1 MAKFKTSAAL
11 QNGYYG
17 KFWYN
22 ANKKQYVFDPLG
34 KQVTVDAIVDNIE
47 TKNTSLLLSFR
58 HRDGTIKRVTVP
70 HKSLGD
76 ASIIAELAAVGADV
90 TKEHTNVF
98 IDSLRL
104 QEDEIELLG
113 LGIRREYDHLGWKK
127 LDVTDDDGNVIDRQ
141 YCYRASTMIG
151 HVAATYTGD
160 YFVTPVGSW
169 ETWKQMV
176 LKDVLGHPLLE
187 VLLLAGLAAVVNGLI
202 APSTTGENPLTHIFG
217 PSSTGKST
225 LGKLI
230 CSVSGAPFSGH
241 PTITTRNG
249 MQKSKKS
256 LFRSWAGTPTAII
269 GGFAGNCGAVVV
281 MNELGK
287 LPSSVDL
294 SSLLY
299 CVSEAGDKER
309 GNEQYKVAQTEA
321 YYTSIVSIGEFSML
335 EKVGTKDEGL
345 RNRILEI
352 GADKFTTDAAH
363 SRRINDVC
371 MKNNG
376 HAAPMMA
383 KHIIESGGLPYV
395 LDIYNGYVK
404 TLPLQMPDSPTRD
417 RFVEK
422 FVALFLTTAEIAS
435 TALEIPFNLN
445 DILEWFYN
453 YELENADQRN
463 TSKDSY
469 HKVVEECHINKANF
483 YYDDNIPRVKAW
495 GAIQSINYRPVGD
508 KLLVEEILIRR
519 LALENILREH
529 KYRNMKNCL
538 DEWHKAGLLSRDKDK
553 PTRSRIVEPNGKQ
566 EDVYVIRVFST
577 PPATNSPTSAPTAPS
592 ATLPRIPIKPKLA
605 SAQMDSKLRDLL
617 ADEEDDDN
625 E

>member
-1 MAKFKTSAAL
+1 MSNFETNADLKG
-11 QNGYYG
+11 GYYG
-17 KFWYN
+17 RYRYDAKN
-22 ANKKQYVFDPLG
+22 NVYVFEPLG
-34 KQVTVDAIVDNIE
+34 KQVTVDDIVDNIE
-47 TKNTSLLLSFR
+47 TNVTSLMLSFR
-58 HRDGTIKRVTVP
+58 HRDRRVKRITVP
-70 HKSLGD
+70 RKTLGD
-76 ASIIAELAAVGADV
+76 ASIITELSAVGADV
-90 TKEHTNVF
+90 TKEHANVF

-104 QEDEIELLG
+104 QEEDIETSG
-113 LGIRREYDHLGWKK
+113 RGIRREYSHLGWKK
-127 LDVTDDDGNVIDRQ
+127 FDVTDDDGNVVGRE
-141 YCYRASTMIG
+141 YCYRASKIIG
-151 HVAATYTGD
+151 HLTATYTGD

-176 LKDVLGHPLLE
+176 LKEVLGRPLLE
-187 VLLLAGLAAVVNGLI
+187 VLLLAGLVAVINGLV
-202 APSTTGENPLTHIFG
+202 APATNGENVFTHIFG

-241 PTITTRNG
+241 PTITCRNG
-249 MQKSKKS
+249 TQKSVKS
-256 LFRSWAGTPTAII
+256 LYRSWAGTETAII

-287 LPSSVDL
+287 LPNNVNL
-294 SSLLY
+294 SSILY
-299 CVSEAGDKER
+299 CASEAGDKER
-309 GNEQYKVAQTEA
+309 GNEQFKVAQTEA
-321 YYTSIVSIGEFSML
+321 YYTSIVSIGEFSIL
-335 EKVGTKDEGL
+335 DKVGTKDEGL

-435 TALEIPFNLN
+435 TALGIPFNLN

-538 DEWHKAGLLSRDKDK
+538 AEWHKAGLLSRDKDK

-566 EDVYVIRVFST
+566 EDVYVIRVFGT

-617 ADEEDDDN
+617 ADEEDDD